1 MGIFVVTRTQA
12 IAPKQQV
19 RGTPE
24 LRWLGVVAVVC
35 LAAAPVSPAQETTDS
50 ASFPIAPVPLVLTP
64 LPFPAAPPDP
74 LPLAP
79 DPAPL
84 PIAPVPASTQGPFN
98 QARILGVMPDY
109 QTVTDPLG
117 KAPPLTPGQKWTL
130 ALKETIDPFN
140 LVNAAFGAG
149 FSQRDNQTPKY
160 GEGGAA
166 YAERLGAAWADMA
179 TQNFFSA
186 GIFANLL
193 HEDPRYFRKGPGT
206 PIRSRIFYSVSR
218 VVVARKDNGSSTFNF
233 AGILGMMTGIAASN
247 AYYPAA
253 SVRGSVMACRLNTSL
268 FGSLTG
274 NLMSEFWP
282 DLQKKFLQRHHKD

>member
-1 MGIFVVTRTQA
+1 MGSFSVTRPRPL
-12 IAPKQQV
+12 APKQQV
-19 RGTPE
+19 RSASE
-24 LRWLGVVAVVC
+24 LWWLGVVAAIY
-35 LAAAPVSPAQETTDS
+35 LAAAPAASAQEVTDS
-50 ASFPIAPVPLVLTP
+50 ASVPLIPPP
-64 LPFPAAPPDP
+64 LVFAP
-74 LPLAP
+74 LPLAAASPDPAP

-84 PIAPVPASTQGPFN
+84 PIAPVPAPAQGPFN

-109 QTVTDPLG
+109 QTITDPLG

-149 FSQRDNQTPKY
+149 FSQKGNQTPKY

-186 GIFANLL
+186 GLFANVL
-193 HEDPRYFRKGPGT
+193 HEDPRYFRKGPGS
-206 PIRSRIFYSVSR
+206 PMRSRIFYSISR
-218 VVVARKDNGSSTFNF
+218 VVIARKDDGSSTFNY

-247 AYYPAA
+247 LYYPSA

-282 DLQKKFLQRHHKD
+282 DIQKKFLQRHHDKK